1 MAASHNGSKWLK
13 PAKNTKSFQE
23 FSRASFSRVTLFPF
37 PVIVLSLHIRN
48 LSNCCRHKVWSVI
61 FTNFLNLI
69 FVGDF
74 TKYHWSVS
82 RIFLDLIF
90 GWNLTLGPTMQQA
103 PLSALAWRSKAHKQN
118 NPFSIRRWK
127 DCPSRSP
134 SFNTLNEE
142 HGTYGGGWGEIDESN
157 LSIQLQH
164 CNYTVVVVVAQT
176 TTAHCKFY
184 RFFCSFSV
192 SLRLDSWGWNKI
204 DKWQK
209 SRNERCDLTKKTLA
223 IHNSIQVTGNGNER
237 TGSVYWRLP
246 SSSFYFSS
254 SFLSSQHFLTARW
267 VRG

>member
-1 MAASHNGSKWLK
+1 MLYCIILEMCQ
-13 PAKNTKSFQE
+13 T
-23 FSRASFSRVTLFPF
+23 V
-37 PVIVLSLHIRN
+37 
-48 LSNCCRHKVWSVI
+48 
-61 FTNFLNLI
+61 
-69 FVGDF
+69 VGI
-74 TKYHWSVS
+74 KYDPSSS

-90 GWNLTLGPTMQQA
+90 RREFFKVSLVIFTNFFDLIFGGNLTLCPTMQRA
-103 PLSALAWRSKAHKQN
+103 PMSPLAWRSKAHKQN

-223 IHNSIQVTGNGNER
+223 ILNSI
-237 TGSVYWRLP
+237 P
-246 SSSFYFSS
+246 SDRKRKW
-254 SFLSSQHFLTARW
+254 TNW
-267 VRG
+267 

>member
-1 MAASHNGSKWLK
+1 MIRHLH
-13 PAKNTKSFQE
+13 E
-23 FSRASFSRVTLFPF
+23 FFESNFCRGFYKV
-37 PVIVLSLHIRN
+37 SLV
-48 LSNCCRHKVWSVI
+48 S
-61 FTNFLNLI
+61 FTN
-69 FVGDF
+69 
-74 TKYHWSVS
+74 
-82 RIFLDLIF
+82 FLDLIF
-90 GWNLTLGPTMQQA
+90 GWNLTLGPTMQHA

-209 SRNERCDLTKKTLA
+209 SRNERCDLTKKTLVNTC
-223 IHNSIQVTGNGNER
+223 HTQFNSKWQETEMKELIVCTGDSLLPPS
-237 TGSVYWRLP
+237 TSPLPFWAVSISSRLGG
-246 SSSFYFSS
+246 FE
-254 SFLSSQHFLTARW
+254 ARC
-267 VRG
+267 VAYMLRS